1 MNSNRWII
9 VAIALCLLTISAPAQ
24 DPNVKHFEKD
34 GLSFDYPA
42 NWQISD
48 QSTGQMQFLELSQG
62 DVTIRVRSPREWLK
76 TPDKE
81 AHAKKLFQDQ
91 YVDSF
96 ATQFEQQGM
105 QPKRSPVTTQL
116 GGGDAEGVRL
126 RVVMDRQGGGL
137 DSYYRI
143 MSDRLVHLSV
153 LGSERDIAKDAPAWD
168 MIRSSLK
175 VEPPP
180 QPRPRHYQRQNH
192 SGASSYSLKTKAE
205 PGLLSDFVR

>member
-62 DVTIRVRSPREWLK
+62 DVTIRVRSPREGLK

-126 RVVMDRQGGGL
+126 RVVMDRQAGGL

-180 QPRPRHYQRQNH
+180 QPKPSPLPKARP
-192 SGASSYSLKTKAE
+192 
-205 PGLLSDFVR
+205 

>member
-1 MNSNRWII
+1 MNFLRFLICVI
-9 VAIALCLLTISAPAQ
+9 FVALVAAVGLAQ

-48 QSTGQMQFLELSQG
+48 QSTGQMQFLELTQG

-91 YVDSF
+91 YVESF

-105 QPKRSPVTTQL
+105 QPKRSAVTTQL

-126 RVVMDRQGGGL
+126 RVVMDRQPGGL

-143 MSDRLVHLSV
+143 VSDRLVHLSV

-168 MIRSSLK
+168 MIRNSLK

-180 QPRPRHYQRQNH
+180 Q
-192 SGASSYSLKTKAE
+192 LKPSPSPKGK
-205 PGLLSDFVR
+205 P

>member
-1 MNSNRWII
+1 MKLLRLLILPAALLLII
-9 VAIALCLLTISAPAQ
+9 INAPAQ

-96 ATQFEQQGM
+96 VTQFVPQVM
-105 QPKRSPVTTQL
+105 QL
-116 GGGDAEGVRL
+116 
-126 RVVMDRQGGGL
+126 
-137 DSYYRI
+137 
-143 MSDRLVHLSV
+143 
-153 LGSERDIAKDAPAWD
+153 
-168 MIRSSLK
+168 
-175 VEPPP
+175 
-180 QPRPRHYQRQNH
+180 
-192 SGASSYSLKTKAE
+192 
-205 PGLLSDFVR
+205 

>member
-9 VAIALCLLTISAPAQ
+9 VAIALCLLTISATAQ

-91 YVDSF
+91 YVESF

-105 QPKRSPVTTQL
+105 QPKRSAVTTQL

-126 RVVMDRQGGGL
+126 RVVMDRQPGGL

-143 MSDRLVHLSV
+143 MSDRLVHLSIV
-153 LGSERDIAKDAPAWD
+153 GSERDISKDASAWD
-168 MIRSSLK
+168 LIRNSIK
-175 VEPPP
+175 IEPAP
-180 QPRPRHYQRQNH
+180 QPK
-192 SGASSYSLKTKAE
+192 ASPLPKAK
-205 PGLLSDFVR
+205 P

>member
-1 MNSNRWII
+1 MNSPRWII

-143 MSDRLVHLSV
+143 MSDRLVHLSI
-153 LGSERDIAKDAPAWD
+153 LGSERDIAKDALAWD
-168 MIRSSLK
+168 MIRNSLK

-180 QPRPRHYQRQNH
+180 QPKP
-192 SGASSYSLKTKAE
+192 SPSPKGK
-205 PGLLSDFVR
+205 P